1 MIAKSEFSEMISDMV
16 LILEKQVL
24 ELSRNEIVDFL
35 EAVNTSDDKTLPL
48 IVLGKSKQMLFKDIE
63 SNEVKVI
70 DNVTIREVLDY
81 EEFKKSGNIALRKA
95 S

>member
-16 LILEKQVL
+16 LILEKQVP
-24 ELSRNEIVDFL
+24 ELSRNEIVEFL

-70 DNVTIREVLDY
+70 DSVTIREVLDY

>member
-16 LILEKQVL
+16 LILEKQVP

-35 EAVNTSDDKTLPL
+35 EAVKTSDDKTLPL
-48 IVLGKSKQMLFKDIE
+48 IVLGKNKQMLFKDIE

-70 DNVTIREVLDY
+70 NSESIREVLDY
-81 EEFKKSGNIALRKA
+81 DEFQKSGNIALRKA

>member
-16 LILEKQVL
+16 LILERQVP

-35 EAVNTSDDKTLPL
+35 EAVKTSDDKTLPL
-48 IVLGKSKQMLFKDIE
+48 IVLGKNKQMLFKDIE
-63 SNEVKVI
+63 SNEVKI
-70 DNVTIREVLDY
+70 INSETIREVLDY
-81 EEFKKSGNIALRKA
+81 DEFQKSGNIALRKA

>member
-16 LILEKQVL
+16 LILEKQVP

-35 EAVNTSDDKTLPL
+35 EAVKTSDDKTLPL
-48 IVLGKSKQMLFKDIE
+48 IVLGKNKQMLFKDIE
-63 SNEVKVI
+63 SNEVKI
-70 DNVTIREVLDY
+70 INSETIREVLDY
-81 EEFKKSGNIALRKA
+81 DEFQKSGNIALRKA

>member
-16 LILEKQVL
+16 LILERQVP

-35 EAVNTSDDKTLPL
+35 EAVKTSDDKTLPL
-48 IVLGKSKQMLFKDIE
+48 IVLGKNKQMLFKDIE

-70 DNVTIREVLDY
+70 NSESIREVLDY
-81 EEFKKSGNIALRKA
+81 DEFQKSGNIALRKA

>member
-16 LILEKQVL
+16 LILEKQVS
-24 ELSRNEIVDFL
+24 ELSRNEIVEFL

-70 DNVTIREVLDY
+70 DSVTIREVLDY

>member
-16 LILEKQVL
+16 LILEKQVP
-24 ELSRNEIVDFL
+24 ELSRNEIDEFL

-70 DNVTIREVLDY
+70 DSVTIREVLDY